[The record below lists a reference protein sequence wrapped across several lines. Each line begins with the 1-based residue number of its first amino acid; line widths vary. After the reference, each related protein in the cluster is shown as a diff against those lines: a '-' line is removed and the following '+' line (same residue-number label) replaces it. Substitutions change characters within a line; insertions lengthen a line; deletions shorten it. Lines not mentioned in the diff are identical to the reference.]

1 MIIAFGDVAKIVAGK
16 KDEFYRGN
24 EDRRKM
30 VTHFSQESSGR
41 TLRQSTEADGWIYI
55 ILCQA

>member
-1 MIIAFGDVAKIVAGK
+1 VIIAFGDVAKIVAGK

-30 VTHFSQESSGR
+30 SFR
-41 TLRQSTEADGWIYI
+41 PF
-55 ILCQA
+55 